1 MMKKLKNDYDTYFD
15 FDDEQRV
22 LVQKLLITEY
32 LNQYPLDTVIQAM
45 YEDMLLYEQ
54 AEKFETCQLFKDALN
69 IIDEP

>member
-1 MMKKLKNDYDTYFD
+1 MKKLKNDYDTYFD

-22 LVQKLLITEY
+22 LVQKLLIAEY
-32 LNQYPLDTVIQAM
+32 LNQYPINTVIEAM
-45 YEDMLLYEQ
+45 YEDMLLYEE